1 MSAVTLAACIRM
13 LNNTVIA
20 DDGSNPNTRIEIQKN
35 IEALTTQ
42 EVMSQIELLLVD
54 KNRAMLDE
62 ASLLL
67 LQSFKDS
74 YFVTDNKKFPVE
86 LYIE

>member
-1 MSAVTLAACIRM
+1 MMEAIQ
-13 LNNTVIA
+13 
-20 DDGSNPNTRIEIQKN
+20 TRIEIQKN